1 MLSLLFLCILTFT
14 QGKEPQLFPLGKS
27 SIKNYIVMVI

>member
-14 QGKEPQLFPLGKS
+14 QGKESQLFSLGKN
-27 SIKNYIVMVI
+27 SIKNDMVMAI